1 MATDLTTEVLDAL
14 SRTEEPV
21 LSTDAFP
28 STPSTEIKSA
38 LDRLKSRDM
47 ISYEAI
53 DKDEAILTPEAEGI
67 AANGSHEAKVFEAVL
82 QAVEGMKM
90 SDLPVR
96 WLNCMPG
103 RLDVRCMLHAELY
116 HRRLS
121 AKRAQRSGRVKL
133 SKRAGSRRT
142 RTF

>member
-1 MATDLTTEVLDAL
+1 MAIDLTAEVLDVL
-14 SRTEEPV
+14 SQTGEPI

-28 STPSTEIKSA
+28 AVPSTEIKSA
-38 LDRLKSRDM
+38 LDRLKSREM
-47 ISYEAI
+47 VIYETI

-82 QAVEGMKM
+82 QAVEGMKI

-103 RLDVRCMLHAELY
+103 RLDVR
-116 HRRLS
+116 
-121 AKRAQRSGRVKL
+121 
-133 SKRAGSRRT
+133 
-142 RTF
+142 

>member
-1 MATDLTTEVLDAL
+1 MATDLTTELLDAL
-14 SRTEEPV
+14 SRTEEPI
-21 LSTDAFP
+21 LSTEAFP

-53 DKDEAILTPEAEGI
+53 DKDEAVLTPEAEGI

-82 QAVEGMKM
+82 QAVEGMKI

-103 RLDVRCMLHAELY
+103 RLDGRLMFHAELY
-116 HRRLS
+116 RRKLS
-121 AKRAQRSGRVKL
+121 ARRARKLAQVKL

>member
-1 MATDLTTEVLDAL
+1 MATDLTTEVLAAL

-82 QAVEGMKM
+82 QAVEGMRM

-103 RLDVRCMLHAELY
+103 RLDMRCPFHAEPYRRKLSARRA
-116 HRRLS
+116 RRLDP
-121 AKRAQRSGRVKL
+121 VKL

>member
-1 MATDLTTEVLDAL
+1 MATDLTTKVLDVL
-14 SRTEEPV
+14 SQTDELI

-28 STPSTEIKSA
+28 STLSVEVKGA

-47 ISYEAI
+47 VSYETI
-53 DKDEAILTPEAEGI
+53 DKDEALLTPEAEGI

-82 QAVEGMKM
+82 QAVEGMKI

-103 RLDVRCMLHAELY
+103 RLDVR
-116 HRRLS
+116 
-121 AKRAQRSGRVKL
+121 
-133 SKRAGSRRT
+133 
-142 RTF
+142 

>member
-1 MATDLTTEVLDAL
+1 MAIDLTANLLDVLSQID
-14 SRTEEPV
+14 EPI

-28 STPSTEIKSA
+28 STPSSEIKSA
-38 LDRLKSRDM
+38 LDRLKSREMVVYDT
-47 ISYEAI
+47 I
-53 DKDEAILTPEAEGI
+53 DKDEAVLTPEAEGI

-103 RLDVRCMLHAELY
+103 RLDVR
-116 HRRLS
+116 
-121 AKRAQRSGRVKL
+121 
-133 SKRAGSRRT
+133 
-142 RTF
+142 

>member
-1 MATDLTTEVLDAL
+1 MAANLTDEVLDVL
-14 SRTEEPV
+14 FRTEEPI

-28 STPSTEIKSA
+28 STSSTDIKSA

-47 ISYEAI
+47 VSYETI

-82 QAVEGMKM
+82 QAVEGMKI

-96 WLNCMPG
+96 WLDCTPG
-103 RLDVRCMLHAELY
+103 RL
-116 HRRLS
+116 
-121 AKRAQRSGRVKL
+121 GVK
-133 SKRAGSRRT
+133 
-142 RTF
+142 

>member
-1 MATDLTTEVLDAL
+1 MVTDLTAEVLDVL
-14 SRTEEPV
+14 SRTDEPI
-21 LSTDAFP
+21 LSTDVFP

-38 LDRLKSRDM
+38 LDRLKSREM
-47 ISYEAI
+47 VFYETI

-82 QAVEGMKM
+82 QAVEGMRI

-103 RLDVRCMLHAELY
+103 RLDL
-116 HRRLS
+116 
-121 AKRAQRSGRVKL
+121 
-133 SKRAGSRRT
+133 
-142 RTF
+142 

>member
-1 MATDLTTEVLDAL
+1 MAIDLTTEVLDVL
-14 SRTEEPV
+14 SQTDKPT

-38 LDRLKSRDM
+38 LDRLKSREM
-47 ISYEAI
+47 VIYETI
-53 DKDEAILTPEAEGI
+53 DKDEAILTPEAEDI

-82 QAVEGMKM
+82 QAVEGMKI

-103 RLDVRCMLHAELY
+103 RLDV
-116 HRRLS
+116 
-121 AKRAQRSGRVKL
+121 K
-133 SKRAGSRRT
+133 
-142 RTF
+142 

>member
-1 MATDLTTEVLDAL
+1 MATELTTKVLDVL
-14 SRTEEPV
+14 SRTDKPI

-28 STPSTEIKSA
+28 STPSVEVKSA

-47 ISYEAI
+47 VSYETI
-53 DKDEAILTPEAEGI
+53 DKDEAFLTTEAEGI

-82 QAVEGMKM
+82 QAVEGMKI

-103 RLDVRCMLHAELY
+103 QLDVR
-116 HRRLS
+116 
-121 AKRAQRSGRVKL
+121 
-133 SKRAGSRRT
+133 
-142 RTF
+142 

>member
-1 MATDLTTEVLDAL
+1 MATDLTTEVLAAL

-47 ISYEAI
+47 VSYEAI

-82 QAVEGMKM
+82 QAVEGMRM

-103 RLDVRCMLHAELY
+103 RLDVGCPFHTELY
-116 HRRLS
+116 RRKLLARRARRLVP
-121 AKRAQRSGRVKL
+121 ARL

>member
-1 MATDLTTEVLDAL
+1 MATDITAEVLDVL
-14 SRTEEPV
+14 SRTDEPV

-28 STPSTEIKSA
+28 SVPSTEIKSA

-47 ISYEAI
+47 VSYDAI
-53 DKDEAILTPEAEGI
+53 DKEEAVLTPEAEGI

-82 QAVEGMKM
+82 QAVDGMKI

-103 RLDVRCMLHAELY
+103 RLDLRQPIQY
-116 HRRLS
+116 
-121 AKRAQRSGRVKL
+121 
-133 SKRAGSRRT
+133 
-142 RTF
+142 

>member
-14 SRTEEPV
+14 SSTEEPV

-53 DKDEAILTPEAEGI
+53 DKEGAVLTPEAEGI

-103 RLDVRCMLHAELY
+103 RLDVRRLFYAELF
-116 HRRLS
+116 RRKQS
-121 AKRAQRSGRVKL
+121 ARRAQKLDRVKL
-133 SKRAGSRRT
+133 SKKAGSRRT